1 MLFAD
6 WLYKVEKKRTRKEH
20 LFCSHH
26 SLVEWQRRKKKWR
39 EIYWCWCH
47 ALLYSLIAS
56 RSSFAYVDLVK
67 QQQNILPTD
76 DVSLYQ
82 TFEDNQ

>member
-1 MLFAD
+1 LVVWSKKKKKEKRTFILLLSFIG
-6 WLYKVEKKRTRKEH
+6 WVTEKKKKKK
-20 LFCSHH
+20 
-26 SLVEWQRRKKKWR
+26 KKKWR

-47 ALLYSLIAS
+47 ALLYSLIVS

-67 QQQNILPTD
+67 QQRNILTKD

-82 TFEDNQ
+82 TFKDNQ